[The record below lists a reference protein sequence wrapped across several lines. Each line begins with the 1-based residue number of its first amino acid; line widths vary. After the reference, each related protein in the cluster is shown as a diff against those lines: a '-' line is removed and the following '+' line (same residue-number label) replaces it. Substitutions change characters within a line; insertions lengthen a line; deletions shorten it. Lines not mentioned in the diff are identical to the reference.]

1 MVHGPHERLPR
12 LPPIARVPETA
23 VRRSATPTLDLRVW
37 RLACA
42 ALVSTALACG
52 GQSRGRANATG
63 STGEPD
69 TNGSSFD
76 PNAGGADTNG
86 TGSGTDVTTN
96 GENDTGAS
104 EAECVPGSVSS
115 ATSRCHEGARQECSD
130 TGAWVDAP
138 CKADEACYEGVCAP
152 TTCTPGAPLGSCIGG
167 NSVLQCNSTGTG
179 PESISC
185 PDGQVCYAG
194 TCGAFVC
201 TPGSRVCL
209 GFGGVQECKPDGS
222 GYVKVESCE
231 KGGSCLDGKCV
242 SACDVDIKALTY
254 RGCEYYAV
262 DLDNIEEGQFKPV
275 SVVVSVPTGV
285 EDATVTIV
293 DMANTVELGPSQLG
307 VADMVVQAGTL
318 EVFNL
323 PLGYDIDGSGRS
335 MRSFHLTTSSP
346 ATVHQFNP
354 LNGEG
359 VYTNDASLLLPT
371 AGGGTE
377 YYAMSWGL
385 RTDNTVPLRG
395 FLTVIATEP
404 GQTSVQIEA
413 TAAIVAGAPG
423 SGVNAFAPGQTA
435 SFILSEGEVLNL
447 EADGGHG
454 ADLTG
459 TRVVSDRKVAAFGG
473 HECANIPLGIAACDH
488 IEQQLVPVGAW
499 GKRVVVDTFKARSP
513 SQFDLV
519 RVLAGGNDVTVE
531 TVPPVK
537 GYEKFVLQRGTY
549 VTFSTSESLE
559 VVADGP
565 ILVGHFMIGSSYPGH
580 EKTCGNTGIGDPAMT
595 LVVPTQQYLDEYTV
609 LTPPGYTENYL
620 NVVAPAEADV
630 RVDGVSVSSQL
641 TAVAGTDW
649 WVGRIPVQQ
658 GVHAVSG
665 QKKFGLTAYGYDC
678 DVSYAYPGGLRLQI
692 LSEGQP

>member
-1 MVHGPHERLPR
+1 MRVNEPDPR
-12 LPPIARVPETA
+12 SRPE
-23 VRRSATPTLDLRVW
+23 ATSEFVFL
-37 RLACA
+37 
-42 ALVSTALACG
+42 ALVALAFGCTDP
-52 GQSRGRANATG
+52 SRGRANETG
-63 STGEPD
+63 SAAETD

-76 PNAGGADTNG
+76 PNAGNVDAGSN
-86 TGSGTDVTTN
+86 TGSLGP
-96 GENDTGAS
+96 DTSVDGPVDASGA
-104 EAECVPGSVSS
+104 EAECVPGSAAS
-115 ATSRCHEGARQECSD
+115 ATSRCSEGVRQECSD
-130 TGAWVDAP
+130 SGAWVDAP
-138 CKADEACYEGVCAP
+138 CPSGEACYEGVCAP
-152 TTCTPGAPLGSCIGG
+152 TSCAPGAPLGSCIGG
-167 NSVLQCNSTGTG
+167 NSVLQCNDSGTG
-179 PESISC
+179 PQSVPC

-285 EDATVTIV
+285 ENATVKIV
-293 DMANTVELGPSQLG
+293 DVANTAELGPSQLG
-307 VADMVVQAGTL
+307 VADMVVAAGTL

-335 MRSFHLTTSSP
+335 MRSFHLTTTSP

-359 VYTNDASLLLPT
+359 VFTNDASLLLPT

-385 RTDNTVPLRG
+385 RTDNAVPLRG

-404 GQTSVQIEA
+404 GQTTVQIEA
-413 TAAIVAGAPG
+413 TAAIVAGAEG

-435 SFILSEGEVLNL
+435 SFILSQGEVLNL

-473 HECANIPLGIAACDH
+473 HECANIPLGVAACDH

-519 RVLAGGNDVTVE
+519 RVMAGGNDVTVE

-537 GYEKFVLQRGTY
+537 GYEKLVLQRGTY

-559 VVADGP
+559 VIADGP
-565 ILVGHFMIGSSYPGH
+565 ILVGHYMIGSSYPGH
-580 EKTCGNTGIGDPAMT
+580 AKTCGNTGIGDPAMT

-609 LTPPGYTENYL
+609 LTPPGYLENYL
-620 NVVAPAEADV
+620 NVVAPSDADV
-630 RVDGVSVSSQL
+630 QVDGLSIAGQL
-641 TAVAGTDW
+641 TAVVGTEW
-649 WVGRIPVQQ
+649 QVARIPVQT
-658 GVHAVSG
+658 GVHSVTG
-665 QKKFGLTAYGYDC
+665 KKKFGLTAYGYDC
-678 DVSYAYPGGLRLQI
+678 DVSYAYPGGLRLKI